1 MFALIQNDVAPNATD
16 IRLFEFMIKPSD
28 DIEAVNRK
36 CVAAPLL
43 SRRDY
48 QDFLTDAIAYN
59 PAKADLI
66 LASGFLSDF
75 RSQR

>member
-16 IRLFEFMIKPSD
+16 IRLFEFMIKPSG

-36 CVAAPLL
+36 CVAAILL